1 MITEFFVRTFI
12 KNHDKTEDYRIRAQY
27 GILEGWVSIVINIIL
42 FAVKLAA
49 GLFVNSIALIA
60 DAFHSLSDMASSG
73 AVIWGF
79 KISAR
84 PPDSEHPFGHGRMEH
99 VTTLIIAILL
109 IITGFE
115 FAKVA
120 FGRTTHAE
128 AVVFSLPVIMIVFL
142 TVICKEWLS
151 RFAKELGRR
160 INSKTLEG
168 DALHH
173 KADAITSLIVIL
185 ALFSEKIHFR
195 QFDGVVGIVMSVYIM
210 YSGWKMLQDVITPLL
225 GESANYGELVDIRKI
240 AMSVK
245 GIKGTHDIMMHKYG
259 SMTII
264 SLHVEIPEEFPF
276 MEAHNVIE
284 EIEENINFKMRAITT
299 IHLDPVQKLNDDL
312 LEVHSILSDL
322 IKSNP
327 KLSSYHDL
335 RMLKVKGVPILVFDI
350 VASHGVNP
358 DEIIALRNKV
368 ASSLK
373 PSLPSYTIKI
383 WVDHPFNVTPPP
395 KL

>member
-12 KNHDKTEDYRIRAQY
+12 KNRDKTEDYRVRAQY
-27 GILEGWVSIVINIIL
+27 GILEGWVSIVINLIL

-49 GLFVNSIALIA
+49 GLFVNSIALIT
-60 DAFHSLSDMASSG
+60 DAVHSLSDMVSSV

-84 PPDSEHPFGHGRMEH
+84 PPDREHPFGHGRMEH

-115 FAKVA
+115 FARVA
-120 FGRTTHAE
+120 FGRVMHAE
-128 AVVFSLPVIMIVFL
+128 PVVFSLPVIVIVAITIVF
-142 TVICKEWLS
+142 KEWLS

-173 KADAITSLIVIL
+173 KTDVTTSVIVIL
-185 ALFSEKIHFR
+185 ALFSEKIHIR
-195 QFDGVVGIVMSVYIM
+195 QFDGVVGILISVYIM

-225 GESANYGELVDIRKI
+225 GESATYEELANIKKI
-240 AMSVK
+240 ATSVK
-245 GIKGTHDIMMHKYG
+245 GIKGIHDIMMHKYG
-259 SMTII
+259 SMMMI

-276 MEAHNVIE
+276 MEAHNLIE
-284 EIEENINFKMRAITT
+284 EVEENLNFKMRAITT
-299 IHLDPVQKLNDDL
+299 IHLDPIQKLNDDL
-312 LEVHSILSDL
+312 REVHSILDGL

-327 KLSSYHDL
+327 ELNSYHDL
-335 RMLKVKGVPILVFDI
+335 RMLKVKGVSTLVVDV

-358 DEIIALRNKV
+358 DEIIALSNKV
-368 ASSLK
+368 ASLLKSSLQ
-373 PSLPSYTIKI
+373 SYTIKI
-383 WVDHPFNVTPPP
+383 WVDHPFNVTTSPE
-395 KL
+395 